1 MDNNNLDNNN
11 LDNNNSDNSN
21 LDNNNSDNS
30 NLNNPDINKLTLEL
44 LINKNHYNKYL
55 SKNNPI
61 KYKEQQDYFD
71 KIHKYRNKI
80 LDLTNDLIHDPKIQ
94 INNELNEVFH
104 NYMRTCIRHFE
115 MKEIEKKTE
124 KKYNGDDNDDEDD
137 ILFNSVRNNEIVY
150 LADIDEENEC
160 TDNDKCTDNFDQNKS
175 FWGKE
180 RVIKSK
186 ISNYDIRMFSN
197 KR

>member
-1 MDNNNLDNNN
+1 MENTIDNNNMDNK
-11 LDNNNSDNSN
+11 NSE
-21 LDNNNSDNS
+21 
-30 NLNNPDINKLTLEL
+30 NNPDINKLTLEL

-115 MKEIEKKTE
+115 MKEIERNSE
-124 KKYNGDDNDDEDD
+124 KKYSGYNDEENDDDD
-137 ILFNSVRNNEIVY
+137 ILFNSVNNNNMKTE
-150 LADIDEENEC
+150 DIDEDDNENQNE
-160 TDNDKCTDNFDQNKS
+160 FGSNKS

-180 RVIKSK
+180 KVIKSK
-186 ISNYDIRMFSN
+186 ISNYDIRMLSN